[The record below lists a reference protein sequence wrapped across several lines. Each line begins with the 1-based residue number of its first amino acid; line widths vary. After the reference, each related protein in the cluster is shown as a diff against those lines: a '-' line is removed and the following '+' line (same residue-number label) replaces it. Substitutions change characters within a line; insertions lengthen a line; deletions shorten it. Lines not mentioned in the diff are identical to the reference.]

1 MTKIVVDVEALQRMV
16 DWLSA
21 SSEDM
26 FLWGK
31 SLLNATSDA
40 RSYDGQYAPW
50 VQALAD
56 GANHDIYAY
65 IHEVKNLSRRLEKIA
80 KAFEDADQAELAG
93 DFAWALIMREMVERG
108 EIPTG
113 DWFQWQQTF
122 SRPPWISPAVW
133 RRLNRE
139 ERAEIV
145 LAARRAYDAQNER
158 IARMRT
164 PPWEKDLNWLWGVT
178 GINPHLFESRG
189 LLGVEDISE
198 YEAYLEQ
205 VKREYE
211 QEWANFLENQ
221 SVYKFGVGD
230 DLTEAFLIYMFGL
243 EGALQYG
250 AVPIES
256 SRGEFIGLIVAED
269 QRWLD
274 PYKLDLEEIGII
286 TEESRH
292 AQDFNLDMIPEF
304 SDKGYGSNRLDDK
317 GVHYNLCGQIG
328 SAIIMDVDPVE
339 ALIAFD
345 GIPGGRD
352 ILLDPHEG
360 TNPDN
365 LIALLA
371 EYGWEG
377 ERVGYA
383 EDPYP
388 WREFNGDSFH
398 PKYEQVADHLIKGR
412 SINALVNLDT
422 GSDYIEPVD
431 KTADAGHWSPIIQ
444 VMTTRDDSQLVRLYN
459 PYQDREEWYTFDYL
473 VKSWTPSANYMAVV
487 ATPPE
492 ELQWLPNP

>member
-1 MTKIVVDVEALQRMV
+1 MTKIVVDVEALRCMV

-21 SSEDM
+21 SGEDM

-31 SLLNATSDA
+31 SLLHATSDA

-65 IHEVKNLSRRLEKIA
+65 IHEVKNLSRRLERIA

-145 LAARRAYDAQNER
+145 LAARRAYDAQNDR

-164 PPWEKDLNWLWGVT
+164 PPWEKDSNWLWGVT

-243 EGALQYG
+243 EGAADYGVEVFYSKDGNFSG
-250 AVPIES
+250 AV
-256 SRGEFIGLIVAED
+256 VAED
-269 QRWLD
+269 QRLLMNHHYERFSGGD
-274 PYKLDLEEIGII
+274 
-286 TEESRH
+286 H
-292 AQDFNLDMIPEF
+292 AQDINLDNIPQF
-304 SDKGYGSNRLDDK
+304 HTQGYGSNYEEDF
-317 GVHYNLCGQIG
+317 GVHYNLCGEITTAVAIG
-328 SAIIMDVDPVE
+328 VDPID
-339 ALIAFD
+339 ALIEFD
-345 GIPGGRD
+345 GVPGGTE
-352 ILLDPHEG
+352 ILLDQSEG
-360 TNPDN
+360 TDHAD
-365 LIALLA
+365 LSRLLG

-377 ERVGYA
+377 ERVGNA
-383 EDPYP
+383 GDPYP
-388 WREFNGDSFH
+388 WRDNGSWR
-398 PKYEQVADHLIKGR
+398 PKVDQVAQHLSEGR
-412 SINALVNLDT
+412 AVIALVNLDT
-422 GSDYIEPVD
+422 HSDFIEPVD
-431 KTADAGHWSPIIQ
+431 GRSDTTHWVTILQ
-444 VMTTRDDSQLVRLYN
+444 VMNTREGDSVVRIFN
-459 PYQDREEWYTFDYL
+459 PYQNREEWLPFNKL
-473 VKSWTPSANYMAVV
+473 VGSWTPGPNYRAVI